1 MRPRSKKRARSDRA
15 AKSTLADFAEEFPFC
30 WCCGAFDCSR
40 RNGEYVWV
48 DTHHVAGRVGT
59 WRDDRRNLFRCCRE
73 CHETRWTNPT
83 DGLSPLDRLAQ
94 QLAYKA
100 VYDREFYD
108 RSFVLKAKGYAETAI
123 SEADVGVLVGL
134 VKENSDG

>member
-15 AKSTLADFAEEFPFC
+15 ARPTLASFAREFTAC
-30 WCCGAFDCSR
+30 WACGRTHFLEIHHSCGRSHPR
-40 RNGEYVWV
+40 RN
-48 DTHHVAGRVGT
+48 
-59 WRDDRRNLFRCCRE
+59 DRRLLGRYCCY

-123 SEADVGVLVGL
+123 SEADVGFLVQL
-134 VKENSDG
+134 VKQGSDG